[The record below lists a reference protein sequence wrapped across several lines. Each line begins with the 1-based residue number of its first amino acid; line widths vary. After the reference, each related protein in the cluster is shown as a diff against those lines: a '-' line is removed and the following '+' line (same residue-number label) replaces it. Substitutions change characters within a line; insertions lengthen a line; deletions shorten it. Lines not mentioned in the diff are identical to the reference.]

1 MVDDKEEEE
10 DGDSCTMMS
19 QHIFL
24 CDKEYIIK
32 CRKENHEVSLN
43 SNSLS
48 KKKKNPTSCM
58 YYQHLSFQS
67 EVRYNSTNLLLC
79 LFFVFLIS
87 NIFLRLIMV

>member
-48 KKKKNPTSCM
+48 KKKKKSNLM
-58 YYQHLSFQS
+58 YVLSTLELPIRS
-67 EVRYNSTNLLLC
+67 EV
-79 LFFVFLIS
+79 
-87 NIFLRLIMV
+87 